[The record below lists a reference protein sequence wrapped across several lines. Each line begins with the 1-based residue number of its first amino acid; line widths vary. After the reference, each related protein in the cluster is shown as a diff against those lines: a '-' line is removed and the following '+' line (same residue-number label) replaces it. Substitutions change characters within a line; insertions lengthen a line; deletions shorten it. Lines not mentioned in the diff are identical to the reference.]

1 MSFLSRVANW
11 RFSVRTLLI
20 AMTIAAVALAL
31 GVFGLLNLL
40 VAFLL
45 RALLP
50 TVAAVCAVYARGDI
64 RAFAIGAFISLIP
77 VLIAGTGSG
86 RIASLM
92 AAILAQL
99 LISGICGVVAVAVR
113 RWLVGQG
120 LASEE

>member
-1 MSFLSRVANW
+1 MSYLSRVASW
-11 RFSVRTLLI
+11 QFSLRALLI
-20 AMTIAAVALAL
+20 AVAIAAVALAL
-31 GVFGLLNLL
+31 GVFGLLSVL

-77 VLIAGTGSG
+77 VLIGGIGSG
-86 RIASLM
+86 RIAGLM
-92 AAILAQL
+92 AVILAQFL
-99 LISGICGVVAVAVR
+99 MTGICGLVAVAVR

-120 LASEE
+120 LANEE